1 MNISIQDENDNRP
14 EFTSSLTMLPLSE
27 AESIG
32 SVLYTVHAEDRDSGA
47 NGRVRYQLTQNTQQV
62 FQINPTTGELSLQ
75 VSVSTLL
82 PENLVYR

>member
-1 MNISIQDENDNRP
+1 
-14 EFTSSLTMLPLSE
+14 MLPLSE

-32 SVLYTVHAEDRDSGA
+32 SALYTVHAEDRDSGA

-75 VSVSTLL
+75 VSVWTLL
-82 PENLVYR
+82 PENLVYRWVWRLSEEGL